1 MNAPAALP
9 PARHVRLGATRYEP
23 VLAAMRAFTQRR
35 APDTGDE
42 IWSTEHEPVFTQGVA
57 GRDEHVL
64 FAGDI
69 AVVRTDRGGQVTYH
83 GPGQI
88 VVYPLLDLRRRRLT
102 ARGLVSVLEN
112 TMIATLAHY
121 GVVAA
126 ARADAPGVYVD
137 GSKIGSLGLRIHRGC
152 SYHGLALN
160 VAMDLEPFA
169 RINPCGLAGMR
180 MTQLSTLAHGVDV
193 AVVEMQLVAALNV
206 ALSAVASGADQ
217 AVSRLGADPAAS
229 G

>member
-1 MNAPAALP
+1 VNASVLAALP
-9 PARHVRLGATRYEP
+9 QARHVRLGATRYEP
-23 VLAAMRAFTQRR
+23 VLAAMRAFTHDRV
-35 APDTGDE
+35 PDTGDE
-42 IWSTEHEPVFTQGVA
+42 VWSTEHAPVFTQGVA

-64 FAGDI
+64 GAGDV

-88 VVYPLLDLRRRRLT
+88 VVYPLLDLRRRRLM

-112 TMIATLAHY
+112 AMIATLAHY
-121 GVVAA
+121 GVVAM

-137 GSKIGSLGLRIHRGC
+137 GCKIGSLGLRIHRGC

-169 RINPCGLAGMR
+169 RINPCGLSGMR
-180 MTQLSTLAHGVDV
+180 MTQLSALVPGVDV
-193 AVVEMQLVAALNV
+193 AVV
-206 ALSAVASGADQ
+206 
-217 AVSRLGADPAAS
+217 
-229 G
+229 